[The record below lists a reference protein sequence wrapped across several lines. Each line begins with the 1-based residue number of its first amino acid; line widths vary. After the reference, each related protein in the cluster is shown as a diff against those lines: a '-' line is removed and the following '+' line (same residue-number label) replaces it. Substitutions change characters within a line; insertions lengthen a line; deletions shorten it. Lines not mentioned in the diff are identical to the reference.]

1 MDYADATEKVVFE
14 FCRLNGK
21 QWLEVVLGDAPVSA
35 YLEEVVSV
43 QVQVERKCFEI
54 VQGEVILKL
63 L

>member
-35 YLEEVVSV
+35 YLEEVVS
-43 QVQVERKCFEI
+43 EYKE
-54 VQGEVILKL
+54 E
-63 L
+63 